1 MWSIQLYHNMDF
13 WGILIQCH
21 KDLVKIVRWDLSNY
35 HALKA
40 GWKTVETHFC
50 CKGDQQ
56 VTIQT
61 SGHISAE
68 LVRILCHEVIGN
80 WAEPSSDLMTT
91 SRSSCTQWFEW
102 FPKQSEPSSPQLHR
116 VVWTNPEA
124 GRYGVVTRND
134 RRRPWKS
141 WSTRWGWNFFAL
153 KKKQLG
159 TAYRINIQYKL
170 LDFLYSCF
178 VLLEPGYANIILPQA
193 PFAYNVGR

>member
-1 MWSIQLYHNMDF
+1 MWSIQLYYNMDF

-40 GWKTVETHFC
+40 GFNRFNYHMFC
-50 CKGDQQ
+50 FRATRK

-61 SGHISAE
+61 SQLNLWGFGLTKSSAT
-68 LVRILCHEVIGN
+68 
-80 WAEPSSDLMTT
+80 EPSHQAIWWQPPGVAAPSY
-91 SRSSCTQWFEW
+91 WVI
-102 FPKQSEPSSPQLHR
+102 SETKRAQLYDESISLFGSH
-116 VVWTNPEA
+116 PEA

-153 KKKQLG
+153 EKKQLG
-159 TAYRINIQYKL
+159 MAYGINIQYKL

>member
-1 MWSIQLYHNMDF
+1 MHWRLGEKPFQLPHVLLQ
-13 WGILIQCH
+13 GRQE
-21 KDLVKIVRWDLSNY
+21 RSP
-35 HALKA
+35 
-40 GWKTVETHFC
+40 
-50 CKGDQQ
+50 
-56 VTIQT
+56 

-68 LVRILCHEVIGN
+68 LVRIRSHEVIGN
-80 WAEPSSDLMTT
+80 WAEPSSDLMTI

-102 FPKQSEPSSPQLHR
+102 FPKQPASPAPPNCIALF
-116 VVWTNPEA
+116 WTNPEA

-159 TAYRINIQYKL
+159 MAYRINIQYKL